1 MRERGATT
9 SMLRRALAVTTV
21 AAISLLGVAETASA
35 HQSGPVKGWTQIDH
49 TTASNAIS
57 GEGIATVYPHGAA
70 PYIYYRAGGVISQPL
85 KDAGWGH
92 VGDPD
97 SRGGY
102 IFDAYQNTKDNP
114 ATNKM
119 FLVTTPT
126 GESYEYTHTLLP
138 EEPAVNANASVAVS
152 PDGQWMVGDTLQQL
166 QELFVYPTPILN
178 RKAPKPGENLP
189 LTGRIKLDRPIRD
202 AQGCD
207 FVSST
212 RLLCSTSDPTND
224 LFPTTSQI
232 LQIDLAHPLRGTD
245 TNARVTELGQ
255 VPMLSTCV
263 GAYTTE
269 GIDYDVNTGLL
280 RVEVVP
286 PSPCNTIT
294 DVYTFKRG

>member
-1 MRERGATT
+1 MRERGATR

-21 AAISLLGVAETASA
+21 AAISLLGVAEAASA
-35 HQSGPVKGWTQIDH
+35 HQSGPVRGWAQTDH

-57 GEGIATVYPHGAA
+57 GEGIATVHPPGAA
-70 PYIYYRAGGVISQPL
+70 PYIYYRAGGVITQPL
-85 KDAGWGH
+85 QDEGWGH

-102 IFDAYQNTKDNP
+102 LFDAYQNTKDNP

-119 FLVTTPT
+119 FLVTTPS
-126 GESYEYTHTLLP
+126 GQSYEYTHTLLP

-152 PDGQWMVGDTLQQL
+152 PDGQWMVADTLQQL

-178 RKAPKPGENLP
+178 PRTPKTGGDLP
-189 LTGRIKLDRPIRD
+189 LAGRIKLDRPIRD

-232 LQIDLAHPLRGTD
+232 LQIDLTHAVRGTD
-245 TNARVTELGQ
+245 TVGRVTELGQ

-286 PSPCNTIT
+286 PSPCDTIT
-294 DVYTFKRG
+294 DVYTFRRG